1 MMRFR
6 SALRAALPI
15 LAASLL
21 LIPSA
26 RAAEAVDPLRPA
38 MEAAIQRVKPSLVRI
53 MVVWTDYRE
62 GREIK
67 REQSGSGF
75 VVDARGY
82 VVTNHHVAG
91 HAARATCVFSD
102 NEEVEAVLV
111 GADPLTD
118 IAVLKLAG
126 DGTRRFPAV
135 EWGDSSAAAVGDT
148 VLAMGS
154 PLALSQSVTRG
165 IVSNV
170 KMTTPRAFASD
181 EEFQLDGEDVGA
193 LVRWLAHDAQIFP
206 GNSGGPLVDM
216 DGRVIGV
223 NEISY
228 GLSGAIPGALA
239 RDVADRIIAAGGVR
253 RAWVGLELQ
262 PLLKGAA
269 PARGVLIAGVVP
281 GSPASRAGV
290 QAQDLLLALDGKELT
305 VRFDEELPLLNQF
318 IVSLPIGKEVEA
330 RVLRSG
336 REQAF
341 KIVTEEREAAD
352 FRQTELKPWG
362 MTAKDVSRKAEREM
376 RLEEPGGVLVATVRP
391 GGPCGEAKPAVE
403 RDDVLRSVSGKPV
416 ANVAALSA
424 LTRELTKKG
433 GEPVPVPVEF
443 ERRGERFL
451 TVVKVGVWER
461 DDRSAEAHKAW
472 LPVAVQVITR
482 ELAASLGD
490 PATTG
495 VRLTR
500 VYKHGTAEAA
510 GLKAGDLV
518 LAVDGDKIQ
527 AAQAGDEEVF
537 EARLRQAHAGDKP
550 VFSIV
555 RDGKPLKIAAELVAS
570 PEAEREME
578 KYRDEEFEFTARD
591 LSFFDRVREGLPE
604 GASGAIVTEVKSGG
618 WAALGLLHGN
628 DVIQFVN
635 DEPVVD
641 AAALKAR
648 MKALGKL
655 KSKYAVFRVRR
666 GIHSRSLQL
675 EPDWDKDVRRTGDK
689 R

>member
-1 MMRFR
+1 MRSR
-6 SALRAALPI
+6 SAVLSLLSAAL
-15 LAASLL
+15 LL
-21 LIPSA
+21 LPTA
-26 RAAEAVDPLRPA
+26 RAAEPVDPLHPA

-75 VVDARGY
+75 IVDPRGY

-126 DGTRRFPAV
+126 DGTRKFPAV
-135 EWGDSSAAAVGDT
+135 EWGDSTAAAVGDT
-148 VLAMGS
+148 ILAMGS

-170 KMTTPRAFASD
+170 KMTTPRGFAND

-228 GLSGAIPGALA
+228 GLSGAIPSALA
-239 RDVADRIIAAGGVR
+239 HAVADRIIAEGGVSR
-253 RAWVGLELQ
+253 TWLGLELQ

-269 PARGVLIAGVVP
+269 PARGVMVSGVVK
-281 GSPASRAGV
+281 GSPAERAGAK
-290 QAQDLLLALDGKELT
+290 AQDLLLALDGKDIT

-318 IVSLPIGKEVEA
+318 IVSLPIGKEVSA
-330 RVLRSG
+330 RVLRDG
-336 REQAF
+336 QEQTL
-341 KIVTEEREAAD
+341 KIVTALREAAD
-352 FRQTELKPWG
+352 FRQTELKAWG
-362 MTAKDVSRKAEREM
+362 MTAKDVSLKAAREM
-376 RLEEPGGVLVATVRP
+376 RLEETGGVLVATVRS
-391 GGPCGEAKPAVE
+391 GGPCGEAKPAIE
-403 RDDVLRSVSGKPV
+403 TEDVIRTVGGKPV
-416 ANVAALSA
+416 ANVAALA
-424 LTRELTKKG
+424 DLTRELTKKG
-433 GEPVPVPVEF
+433 GAPVPVAVEF

-451 TVVKVGVWER
+451 TVVKVGVWDR

-472 LPVAVQVITR
+472 LAVAVQVITR
-482 ELAASLGD
+482 ELAVSLGD
-490 PATTG
+490 PAMTG
-495 VRLTR
+495 VRITR

-510 GLKAGDLV
+510 GLKAGDLIFG
-518 LAVDGDKIQ
+518 VDGDKIP
-527 AAQAGDEEVF
+527 AAQTGDEEVF
-537 EARLRQAHAGDKP
+537 EARLSQAHSGDKP
-550 VFSIV
+550 VFSII
-555 RDGKPLKIAAELVAS
+555 RDGKPLKIAAELVPS
-570 PEAEREME
+570 PEAEREKE

-591 LSFFDRVREGLPE
+591 LSYFDRIRQDLPE
-604 GASGAIVTEVKSGG
+604 DAGGAIVTEVKSGG
-618 WAALGLLHGN
+618 WAALGFLHGN
-628 DVIQFVN
+628 DIIQFVN
-635 DEPVVD
+635 DEAVAD

-648 MKALGKL
+648 MKTLGRA
-655 KSKYAVFRVRR
+655 KSKYVVFRVRR
-666 GIHSRSLQL
+666 GIHTRSLQL
-675 EPDWDKDVRRTGDK
+675 EPDWDKDRRTTGDK